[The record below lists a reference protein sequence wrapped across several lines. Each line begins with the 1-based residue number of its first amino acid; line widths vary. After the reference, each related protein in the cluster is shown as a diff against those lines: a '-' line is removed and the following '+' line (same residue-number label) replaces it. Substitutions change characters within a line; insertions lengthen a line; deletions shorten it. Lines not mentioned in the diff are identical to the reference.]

1 MSQQSKP
8 SNARKIEHTLTRRDL
23 VADVARRTRRP
34 ESEVSEIVDATL
46 DSLSKLI
53 RSANPEIRI
62 ELRGLGVFEVKYMKP
77 AAAVR
82 DPRTGESVSYS
93 GRRRKV
99 HFRPSKLIKR
109 FFQKDISIIRKPDDD
124 HQEAHSGN

>member
-1 MSQQSKP
+1 MSQNKP

-23 VADVARRTRRP
+23 VADVAQRTHRS
-34 ESEVSEIVDATL
+34 ESEVSEIVDATI

-82 DPRTGESVSYS
+82 DPRTGKSVTYA

-109 FFQKDISIIRKPDDD
+109 FFQKDISIIPKSDANT
-124 HQEAHSGN
+124 QETHSST